1 MKTVGLLIVGFGS
14 ALLVLSVAFVGWAHH
29 MYAVGVSSGAEVV
42 ALAAIPGI
50 VVAGL
55 GGLLVRIGA
64 RRRNSN

>member
-14 ALLVLSVAFVGWAHH
+14 ALLVLLVAFVGWAHH
-29 MYAVGVSSGAEVV
+29 MYAIDFSSGVEVV

-55 GGLLVRIGA
+55 GGLLVLIGA
-64 RRRNSN
+64 RPRNSN